1 VAKILIV
8 DDSDANLKLMGY
20 ELEKAG
26 YEVAS
31 ARSGREALARARSSR
46 PDAVLLDVLMPEM
59 DGFETCRRLKADPDL
74 ASVPVLMWTSLNSTD
89 DVVRGLEVGAQDYV
103 TKPFVSEVL
112 RARIRSVLRA
122 KKDRDALIDA
132 NLRLEESQRAA
143 QQALNVRNEFLSH
156 ESHELRTPLS
166 SLHQFLTIVLDGLAG
181 KVNSEQQEYLEICLR
196 NAKQLRSMI
205 SDLMDVTRL
214 QNGKLR
220 ITPRPL
226 IPTRVVDD
234 VVRSQ
239 ENIAHEKGITLLAS
253 TDGVPEVLGDEVR
266 IRQVLINL
274 LDNAIKYTSEG
285 GTVEVRAERD
295 PANPDLA
302 RISVIDTGCGVSAE
316 GRDRIFRY
324 MQQEGDHD
332 WRSRKGLGIGLYIC
346 KELVTR
352 QGGRLW
358 VDSDGRSGSRFCF
371 TLPEFDFAKIIQ
383 RAVVEHG
390 RVRPAFGLIRVD
402 IAPAD
407 PNSSRGI
414 PETLSRRAYH
424 LAKTSLFP
432 GDVLLPRFFHTGV
445 HDTYF
450 GVIACDEGGMKSV
463 CARIRGKLGENTGL
477 DEDLV
482 KVSVRGI
489 LRRPSPET
497 LARPDALAAVAQEI
511 EELTQI
517 DSNWSE

>member
-1 VAKILIV
+1 
-8 DDSDANLKLMGY
+8 
-20 ELEKAG
+20 
-26 YEVAS
+26 
-31 ARSGREALARARSSR
+31 
-46 PDAVLLDVLMPEM
+46 
-59 DGFETCRRLKADPDL
+59 
-74 ASVPVLMWTSLNSTD
+74 
-89 DVVRGLEVGAQDYV
+89 
-103 TKPFVSEVL
+103 
-112 RARIRSVLRA
+112 
-122 KKDRDALIDA
+122 
-132 NLRLEESQRAA
+132 
-143 QQALNVRNEFLSH
+143 
-156 ESHELRTPLS
+156 
-166 SLHQFLTIVLDGLAG
+166 
-181 KVNSEQQEYLEICLR
+181 
-196 NAKQLRSMI
+196 
-205 SDLMDVTRL
+205 
-214 QNGKLR
+214 
-220 ITPRPL
+220 
-226 IPTRVVDD
+226 
-234 VVRSQ
+234 
-239 ENIAHEKGITLLAS
+239 
-253 TDGVPEVLGDEVR
+253 
-266 IRQVLINL
+266 
-274 LDNAIKYTSEG
+274 
-285 GTVEVRAERD
+285 
-295 PANPDLA
+295 
-302 RISVIDTGCGVSAE
+302 
-316 GRDRIFRY
+316 